1 MFSHIKVIRKD
12 SIRGLS
18 NFNETKIFKKRFA
31 EQLSVVQ
38 ALILELKTDNFGLFL
53 FCLVQISM
61 T

>member
-38 ALILELKTDNFGLFL
+38 ALILE
-53 FCLVQISM
+53 
-61 T
+61 